1 MYHGVSGVIALTL
14 GFTQVNQGKGPVIHN
29 LALRGEERDRER
41 ERERQRDRETER
53 QRRAYTFTVEPHYC
67 SHLWAKH
74 FWLYIEVAA
83 LQRSKCIESL
93 HLGLD

>member
-41 ERERQRDRETER
+41 ERERQRQRDRETEKSIHI
-53 QRRAYTFTVEPHYC
+53 YSGT
-67 SHLWAKH
+67 
-74 FWLYIEVAA
+74 
-83 LQRSKCIESL
+83 SL
-93 HLGLD
+93 L